1 MNKKFAILI
10 IFVILVLTYLFFSRE
25 PEIIYVQ
32 EDEDSTF
39 IIVRNF
45 PITAWGKIYW
55 WENHKNLI
63 KEKYKLP
70 RVDTDGNY
78 YVAILD
84 GSGGFKKVTEANLYS
99 FSFEHT
105 DLYCFDEIKSEDR
118 CIEKSFLMLISNGM
132 KNKTDYFIEGRYIT
146 K

>member
-10 IFVILVLTYLFFSRE
+10 IFAILALTYFFFSRE

-45 PITAWGKIYW
+45 LITAWGKIYW

-84 GSGGFKKVTEANLYS
+84 GSGGFKKFTEANLYS